1 MVLVAMAIMVFL
13 GYRQLSYARMVVDIA
28 NRISGLMLQLLAGI
42 TKLRVAG
49 AEKRAFYLITRDF
62 SEQRRTEYKGR
73 MLACQ
78 LVTFQAVL
86 PVLVSMGVFYTAVAL
101 TGNALGAGKFVA
113 FNSALTNF
121 INSMMVLCQ
130 SLLSVNMIIP
140 S

>member
-1 MVLVAMAIMVFL
+1 MIFCPVFSPCLNFALLFYYNVKLALVTTAMVLVAMAIMVFL

-86 PVLVSMGVFYTAVAL
+86 PVPRLHGVFFYTAVAL
-101 TGNALGAGKFVA
+101 TGNAFRCG
-113 FNSALTNF
+113 
-121 INSMMVLCQ
+121 
-130 SLLSVNMIIP
+130 
-140 S
+140 